1 MKKTMVLGVLLAL
14 VVGLTGC
21 GGDGGGS
28 AEATSASTLTSIS
41 LSEDYAEALPVSAQ
55 LAIGMLMLDET
66 EDAVTAEQAG
76 ELLTLWQML
85 HALQVSGTASQAE
98 LDAVV
103 DQIQG
108 TMTHEQLA
116 AIREMKLTTD
126 SMTGLVQELG
136 LGRGLA
142 GGAGGAGGF
151 QPPAGMGPGGGG
163 FGGGG
168 MLGAGENLSPEEQ
181 EAAAAERMNAF
192 AGTAMTGMVVSM
204 LEARAEG
211 ETWEVTA
218 SNQEVALQRALLGV
232 VAEVT
237 GLDEQEIM
245 TRTGEGQTLQEVAE
259 ANGADAEQIL
269 AQIVAA
275 EAERVNQAVADGA
288 LEQAEADQYLV
299 NLETLAREMLQGA
312 WQFGGR
318 GDDGPGQ
325 P

>member
-1 MKKTMVLGVLLAL
+1 LN
-14 VVGLTGC
+14 
-21 GGDGGGS
+21 
-28 AEATSASTLTSIS
+28 
-41 LSEDYAEALPVSAQ
+41 EDYAEALPVSSQ
-55 LAIGMLMLDET
+55 LAIGMLMLEGT
-66 EDAVTAEQAG
+66 ENAVTVEQAG

-85 HALQVSGTASQAE
+85 HALQGSGTASQAE

-108 TMTHEQLA
+108 AMTHEQLA
-116 AIREMKLTTD
+116 AIREMKLTAD

-151 QPPAGMGPGGGG
+151 QPPAGMEPGGGG

-192 AGTAMTGMVVSM
+192 AGTAMTGMVVLM

-211 ETWEVTA
+211 ETWEVAA
-218 SNQEVALQRALLGV
+218 SNQEVELQRALLGV

-237 GLDEQEIM
+237 GLDEQEII
-245 TRTGEGQTLQEVAE
+245 TQTGEGQTLQEVAE
-259 ANGADAEQIL
+259 ANGADAERIL
-269 AQIVAA
+269 AQVVAA
-275 EAERVNQAVADGA
+275 EAERVNQAVTDGG
-288 LEQAEADQYLV
+288 LEQAEGDQYLA

-318 GDDGPGQ
+318 GGDGSGQ